1 MSQAPRPNLLYI
13 HSDQH
18 SPYVAGCYGDPLVET
33 PHLDALAARGVAF
46 DNTYC
51 PSPICVP
58 SRMSMLSGRYP
69 CDNQVWTNTHILD
82 SGIPTLAHSMGA
94 GGYRPV
100 LVGRMHSV
108 GPDQLHGYAERLVGD
123 HGPNQP
129 GGQGVDHGQLAGT
142 AGPSR
147 VSLRLSGHGQ
157 SAYQVHDEDVTA
169 ATVDYLNRL
178 GVAKRAGQAA
188 EPFSLSVGFM
198 LPHQPFVARLQDYRY
213 YYENITPPQT
223 PEPFGD
229 HLHPHIKRWRQACD
243 IEEVSEEEIR
253 RARAA
258 YWALVHRM
266 DVLIGQIVAALREN
280 DLEENTLVL
289 YTSDH
294 GEQVGEHG
302 LWWKQT
308 FYEDSVKVPAILA
321 WPGRL
326 PAGTRCDRVISS
338 LDLNATMLDALGCPD
353 LPNSRGRSLLPL
365 LADPKNAEWDDVAFS
380 EFCQDAAGAG
390 GPFPQEGIFQ
400 RMIRRG
406 RWKLNYYHGQPCQ
419 LFDLQTDPRERCDL
433 AADPAHQ
440 EILAARKA
448 EVLDGWDPEWI
459 AARMAA
465 LRTDRPILA
474 AWGRTVRPP
483 DQCRWKLDPAMDY
496 LDPEQLATSQRNTN
510 K

>member
-33 PHLDALAARGVAF
+33 PHLDALAARGVVF

-69 CDNQVWTNTHILD
+69 CDNQVWTNSHILD
-82 SGIPTLAHSMGA
+82 SGIPTLAHAMGA
-94 GGYRPV
+94 GGYRPA

-108 GPDQLHGYAERLVGD
+108 GPDQLRGYAERLVGD

-129 GGQGVDHGQLAGT
+129 GGTGVDHGQLAGT
-142 AGPSR
+142 AGPGR

-157 SAYQVHDEDVTA
+157 SAYQVHDEDVAA

-213 YYENITPPQT
+213 YYENIAPPQT

-229 HLHPHIKRWRQACD
+229 HLHPHIKCWRQACD
-243 IEEVSEEEIR
+243 IEKVSAEETR

-258 YWALVHRM
+258 YWALVHCL
-266 DVLIGQIVAALREN
+266 DALIGQIAAALREN
-280 DLEENTLVL
+280 DLEDNTLVL

-321 WPGRL
+321 WPGHL

-338 LDLNATMLDALGCPD
+338 LDLNATMLDAMACPA

-365 LADPKNAEWDDVAFS
+365 LTDPQNADWDDVAFS

-419 LFDLQTDPRERCDL
+419 LFDLQADPRECCDL
-433 AADPAHQ
+433 AADPAHR
-440 EILAARKA
+440 ETLATLKA
-448 EVLDGWDPEWI
+448 EVLAGWDPEWI
-459 AARMAA
+459 AARLAA
-465 LRTDRPILA
+465 LRADRSILA
-474 AWGRTVRPP
+474 AWGRTVQPP

-496 LDPEQLATSQRNTN
+496 LDPAQLDNSQRTTN